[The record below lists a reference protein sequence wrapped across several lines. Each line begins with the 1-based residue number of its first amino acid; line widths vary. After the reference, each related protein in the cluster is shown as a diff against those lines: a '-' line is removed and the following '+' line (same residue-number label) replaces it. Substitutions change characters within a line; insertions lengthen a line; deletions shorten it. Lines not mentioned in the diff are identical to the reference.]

1 MKFYE
6 FDDCEYYAL
15 IGAETEE
22 KAIEFYKEV
31 VADIDEDDGVPSEL
45 TEEEVK
51 IKIMVVCEEDKREG
65 SLKKFDKYTRE
76 DNPYLILIDG
86 NLA

>member
-51 IKIMVVCEEDKREG
+51 IKIMVVCEEDKREE